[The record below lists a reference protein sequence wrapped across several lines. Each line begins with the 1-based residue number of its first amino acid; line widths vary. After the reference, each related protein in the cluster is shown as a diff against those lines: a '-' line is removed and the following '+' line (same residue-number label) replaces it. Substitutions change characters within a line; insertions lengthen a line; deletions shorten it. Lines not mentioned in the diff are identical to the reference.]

1 MLCLQA
7 SFIPSFKYLFLQLRN
22 QRRQNMHT
30 KRGIRQSLNTKRH
43 RNQRRHLVQS
53 RETYQRRQGL
63 RWTLR
68 ERELGPDQWARK
80 QEGEMSQAEALNQP
94 AWYKGCEWGKRADQA
109 KRVKE
114 PGWVSTWKGGR
125 LSQCVWARTA
135 LLSHWRILYKLPR
148 LVPIAVSD
156 AGRMSAK
163 RQASF
168 S

>member
-1 MLCLQA
+1 
-7 SFIPSFKYLFLQLRN
+7 
-22 QRRQNMHT
+22 MHT

-94 AWYKGCEWGKRADQA
+94 A
-109 KRVKE
+109 
-114 PGWVSTWKGGR
+114 
-125 LSQCVWARTA
+125 
-135 LLSHWRILYKLPR
+135 
-148 LVPIAVSD
+148 
-156 AGRMSAK
+156 
-163 RQASF
+163 
-168 S
+168 